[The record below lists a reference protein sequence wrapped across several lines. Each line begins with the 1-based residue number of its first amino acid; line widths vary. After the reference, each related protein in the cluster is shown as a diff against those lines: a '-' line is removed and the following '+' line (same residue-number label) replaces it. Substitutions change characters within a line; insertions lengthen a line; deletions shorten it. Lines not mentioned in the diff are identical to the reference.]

1 MGRRH
6 LCAAGGE
13 GAKSLGAGDR
23 GAHRGLHSD
32 GKKGQKTD
40 LGGGES
46 VELKFITREQL
57 TMERT
62 PLPFHSVCT

>member
-13 GAKSLGAGDR
+13 GAESLGAGDR

-46 VELKFITREQL
+46 VELKFITR
-57 TMERT
+57 
-62 PLPFHSVCT
+62 